1 MKKEVFQGGGLPVF
15 DVSKLFLF
23 TLKLE
28 AMKQLLK
35 QQNLGIGETV
45 HALHTVASKL
55 SLDEI

>member
-1 MKKEVFQGGGLPVF
+1 MKKEVFQGGGLPVY

-45 HALHTVASKL
+45 HTLHAVAPKL
-55 SLDEI
+55 GLNEI